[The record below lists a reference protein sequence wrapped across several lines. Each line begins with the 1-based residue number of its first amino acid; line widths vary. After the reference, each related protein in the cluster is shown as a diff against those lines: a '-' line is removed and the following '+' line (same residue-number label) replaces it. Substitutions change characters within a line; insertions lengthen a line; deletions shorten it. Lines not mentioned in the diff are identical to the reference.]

1 MKPVDAR
8 GFSLIELAIVVL
20 VMGMVLA
27 MAVPAMTGFRS
38 SHAVRTAAENIAG
51 QLRLARERAIS
62 TGVTQTVR
70 FRANTYG
77 GDYHVLN
84 GTTIGTASK
93 LPRGVQYLWSVGTQD
108 TFRLTKDGRSQESG
122 TVIVQDGRGVRDS
135 VSVQQSGMV
144 LIR

>member
-20 VMGMVLA
+20 VMGMVIA

-70 FRANTYG
+70 FQANTYG
-77 GDYHVLN
+77 GDYHVVD

>member
-1 MKPVDAR
+1 MRPVDAR

-20 VMGMVLA
+20 VMGMVIA
-27 MAVPAMTGFRS
+27 MAVPAMNGFRS

-70 FRANTYG
+70 FQANTHG
-77 GDYHVLN
+77 GDYHVQD
-84 GTTIGTASK
+84 GAVIGTASK
-93 LPRGVQYLWSVGTQD
+93 LPRGVRYLWSVGTQD

-122 TVIVQDGRGVRDS
+122 TVIVQDARGVRDS